1 LISVNTLE
9 LVFLQLRGLLTL
21 LVLMVLFAWCG

>member
-1 LISVNTLE
+1 VTTLV

-21 LVLMVLFAWCG
+21 LVLMVLFAWCS